1 MYNAQQA
8 VIEELQY
15 YFVVEQV
22 MPDGSTQV
30 ALSSYAPFRDD
41 RTTVSFDSE
50 EDAALYLLE
59 RVRGGAVASFNDIEN
74 ARAIIRGDMP
84 LFLYEE
90 KQQDGMLQ
98 LSLHDRL
105 PPEGARVVVFG
116 ARSPRLVARL
126 LLRRLSESGRVR
138 ASEETIERARAILY
152 ER

>member
-1 MYNAQQA
+1 MQKAEQTL
-8 VIEELQY
+8 IDELQY

-22 MPDGSTQV
+22 MPDGSTHV

-41 RTTVSFDSE
+41 RTTVPFDSE

-59 RVRGGAVASFNDIEN
+59 RVRGGAVASFNDTES

-84 LFLYEE
+84 LYLYEE
-90 KQQDGMLQ
+90 KQQDGTLL

-126 LLRRLSESGRVR
+126 LLRRLLESERVR
-138 ASEETIERARAILY
+138 ASEETVGQARALMY
-152 ER
+152 EG